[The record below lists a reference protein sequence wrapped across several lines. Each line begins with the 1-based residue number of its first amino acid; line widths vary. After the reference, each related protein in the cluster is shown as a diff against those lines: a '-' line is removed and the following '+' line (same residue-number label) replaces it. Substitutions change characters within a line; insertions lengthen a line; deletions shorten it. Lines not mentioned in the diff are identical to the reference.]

1 MPDLKKSLTLA
12 AFSLLLG
19 ALAATAADT
28 GVMTISLRYAPQES
42 VGSDS
47 PTLLP
52 GVSERPVRLKVE
64 DGRAVQDL
72 AVIGQTTDDDD
83 RLWDVRVANDL
94 SAWATEVLAKNAGEW
109 GIRVDDKAP
118 LTLAVKI
125 TRFKIS
131 ESNKAVGSTYNAEV
145 LTEIALRDGQGRT
158 LWEGSAPGD
167 ATRYGHSR
175 SEENMNEVLSDAL
188 KEAYAQGLADSALQ
202 NAWIGKGK
210 PAASSGGASGAPAPR
225 RGETITPADLVNE
238 LIKLKKNDFGAD
250 IMTDFIQS
258 KTLTRTLSA
267 DDLGKL
273 KAAGVPEEVIKAALE
288 HSKER

>member
-1 MPDLKKSLTLA
+1 MPNLKKSLSLPV
-12 AFSLLLG
+12 FSLFLCAIP
-19 ALAATAADT
+19 ALAADT
-28 GVMTISLRYAPQES
+28 GVLTINLRYAPQES

-52 GVSERPVRLKVE
+52 GISERPVRLRVE
-64 DGRAVQDL
+64 DGRTVQDL

-83 RLWDVRVANDL
+83 RLWDVRVGNSL
-94 SAWATEVLAKNAGEW
+94 TAWATEVLAKNAGEW
-109 GIRVDDKAP
+109 GIRVDDRAP

-131 ESNKAVGSTYNAEV
+131 ESNKALGSTYNVDV
-145 LTEIALRDGQGRT
+145 LTELALQDGQGRT

-167 ATRYGHSR
+167 ATRYGKSR
-175 SEENMNEVLSDAL
+175 SEENINEVLSDGL
-188 KEAYAQGLADSALQ
+188 KEAYAQGLADNGLQ

-210 PAASSGGASGAPAPR
+210 PTASGSSSSAAAAKPA
-225 RGETITPADLVNE
+225 ESITPGELVNE
-238 LIKLKKNDFGAD
+238 LIKLKKNNFGAD
-250 IMTDFIQS
+250 MMTDFIQS
-258 KTLTRTLSA
+258 KTLTGTLSA

-288 HSKER
+288 HSKGR